1 MPESM
6 LSNLP
11 VELVLDNLFPTL
23 DLRDVLA
30 LGATNKSFSA
40 LAEDETFWKRRLE
53 EDFNFYDTRTA
64 RRSGWKIIYKG
75 LTNPKTYVWGFVFN
89 SIIYCDLIRIL
100 THFRERGQGR
110 LGLTRTPRVST
121 NGIPYPIK
129 LPTPGVHFVD
139 IIAGGWSFHALD
151 SKGDIYVWGL

>member
-1 MPESM
+1 MSKSM

-30 LGATNKSFSA
+30 LGATNKSFST
-40 LAEDETFWKRRLE
+40 LAEDDTFWKRRLE

-75 LTNPKTYVWGFVFN
+75 LTNPKTYVWGFVFKFVA
-89 SIIYCDLIRIL
+89 CGDLIGAL
-100 THFRERGQGR
+100 
-110 LGLTRTPRVST
+110 
-121 NGIPYPIK
+121 IP
-129 LPTPGVHFVD
+129 F
-139 IIAGGWSFHALD
+139 
-151 SKGDIYVWGL
+151 